1 LKSSIDPSA
10 KIHPFVWIS
19 PDNVVIEKG
28 VNIEANS
35 CIGAQALVAPR
46 EFILFGKKKL
56 DESKG
61 PAIIKEEAH
70 IGPLNSIFLA
80 HKEGSNTII
89 GKNVITGGNITIGH
103 DVIIGEQSMIYA
115 NSMIAGYVK
124 IGKRCRIGPSAVIR
138 NRITIGD
145 EAIVSM
151 GSVVTRDVPPKKR
164 VTGNFAIDHDS
175 FIRNLKKSLE

>member
-1 LKSSIDPSA
+1 M
-10 KIHPFVWIS
+10 
-19 PDNVVIEKG
+19 KG
-28 VNIEANS
+28 VKIEANS

-46 EFILFGKKKL
+46 EYVLFGKKKL

-61 PAIIKEEAH
+61 QVIIKEDCH

-80 HKEGSNTII
+80 HKEGSKTII

-103 DVIIGEQSMIYA
+103 DVVIGEESIIHG
-115 NSMIAGYVK
+115 NSMLSGYVQ
-124 IGKRCRIGPSAVIR
+124 IGKKCRIGPSAVIR

-164 VTGNFAIDHDS
+164 VTGNFALDHDI